1 MNEWIAAEPRFLSL
15 DKWAVGV
22 VGVHNDKSVM
32 TMSVNAMVGV
42 KHARLK
48 VVLTFCFFSVM
59 NNDDLTFM
67 NFPCSAFTLR
77 IRRKRA
83 PNSLPFKNLT

>member
-32 TMSVNAMVGV
+32 TTSVNAMVGV

-48 VVLTFCFFSVM
+48 VVLTFCFF
-59 NNDDLTFM
+59 F
-67 NFPCSAFTLR
+67 CYEQ
-77 IRRKRA
+77 
-83 PNSLPFKNLT
+83 

>member
-67 NFPCSAFTLR
+67 NFPCSAFTL
-77 IRRKRA
+77 
-83 PNSLPFKNLT
+83 